1 MKKGSITIFLALLLT
16 CFFSAVFAFLEA
28 ARVCGLKANAQISTL
43 QARDTVLASYNRD
56 VWENYHLMFWE
67 AEEGDLPE
75 LDGFEALQQSAIEGN
90 LTAADAVQDN
100 YYMLQVHLSE
110 VTTTAYQLASD
121 DGGNAFREQAAQ
133 MMKQNLGET
142 AAQAMMAWITGE
154 DESAQTDLEE
164 EALEALE
171 ALESAAAGDAQTE
184 GGTASPDAGTSGGSA
199 DDGGVSSSG
208 AEAALPEVKMTENP
222 LEWVKKMRK
231 NGILA
236 IVLPEESI
244 SQKSIELSGCVGN
257 RTLESGSLTVSESE
271 TVTDKLL
278 FYLYLDQ
285 YFLDASKDSGDHAL
299 DYELEYMIAGK
310 AGDQENLKAVV
321 RRLLLLRE
329 AANLVYL
336 ETNAEKQR
344 EAAAIATVLVSMV
357 GQPELEP
364 LVQQGLLAAWAY
376 AESIS
381 DVRILLEGG
390 KVSLV
395 KTADQWHTELGSLS
409 SSVYAAE
416 GSSQTKGLSYANY
429 LQILMWTTSEQ
440 KLTQRAMDMVEKNT
454 GTAMDQMVCRAV
466 CKYEYEAY
474 PLFWNLVTLGQNSF
488 GTLHFTDE
496 SGIYFLE

>member
-1 MKKGSITIFLALLLT
+1 MLF
-16 CFFSAVFAFLEA
+16 VF
-28 ARVCGLKANAQISTL
+28 VC
-43 QARDTVLASYNRD
+43 
-56 VWENYHLMFWE
+56 
-67 AEEGDLPE
+67 
-75 LDGFEALQQSAIEGN
+75 
-90 LTAADAVQDN
+90 
-100 YYMLQVHLSE
+100 
-110 VTTTAYQLASD
+110 
-121 DGGNAFREQAAQ
+121 
-133 MMKQNLGET
+133 
-142 AAQAMMAWITGE
+142 
-154 DESAQTDLEE
+154 
-164 EALEALE
+164 
-171 ALESAAAGDAQTE
+171 
-184 GGTASPDAGTSGGSA
+184 
-199 DDGGVSSSG
+199 
-208 AEAALPEVKMTENP
+208 
-222 LEWVKKMRK
+222 
-231 NGILA
+231 
-236 IVLPEESI
+236 
-244 SQKSIELSGCVGN
+244 N
-257 RTLESGSLTVSESE
+257 RTLESGSLTASESE

-285 YFLDASKDSGDHAL
+285 YFLDASEDSGDHAL

-376 AESIS
+376 AESVS

-395 KTADQWHTELGSLS
+395 KTADQWYTELGSLS

-454 GTAMDQMVCRAV
+454 GTAMDQMVCRAI
-466 CKYEYEAY
+466 CEYEYEAY
-474 PLFWNLVTLGQNSF
+474 PLFWNFVTLGQNSF
-488 GTLHFTDE
+488 G
-496 SGIYFLE
+496 IYFSE